1 MTYLPRIPAKPVA
14 DHAGTMAVA
23 ELSAPMRTL
32 HPEQTPFL
40 GKPHHRTPRQQR
52 SASRRRENG

>member
-40 GKPHHRTPRQQR
+40 GKPHHRTPRQ
-52 SASRRRENG
+52 